1 MPEDNELKIRA
12 NDGFT
17 LVEVLVAAT
26 IFVFAL
32 LGLAAGTVSILRT
45 NNTSQLQVSAVNLA
59 QAKIEE
65 FRAMSAA
72 AFGALACPSYT
83 STGCSDTPSAS
94 GKIYNRSWQITA
106 DSPVA
111 GVSAIAVKVDWSDYS
126 SRSVTMSAS
135 VSQ

>member
-83 STGCSDTPSAS
+83 SNGCSDAPAAS
-94 GKIYNRSWQITA
+94 GKTYGRSWRITA
-106 DSPVA
+106 NSPVT
-111 GVSAIAVKVDWSDYS
+111 GVSTIDVQVSWSEYAN
-126 SRSVTMSAS
+126 RTVTVSAS
-135 VSQ
+135 VAQ

>member
-1 MPEDNELKIRA
+1 MNIRA
-12 NDGFT
+12 NNGFT
-17 LVEVLVAAT
+17 LVELLVAMT
-26 IFVFAL
+26 IFAIAV
-32 LGLAAGTVSILRT
+32 LGLAGGTINVIRT
-45 NNTSQLQVSAVNLA
+45 NKTSHLQTSAVNLA
-59 QAKIEE
+59 QSKIEE
-65 FRAMSAA
+65 FRAMSTPAIA
-72 AFGALACPSYT
+72 GLACPSYT